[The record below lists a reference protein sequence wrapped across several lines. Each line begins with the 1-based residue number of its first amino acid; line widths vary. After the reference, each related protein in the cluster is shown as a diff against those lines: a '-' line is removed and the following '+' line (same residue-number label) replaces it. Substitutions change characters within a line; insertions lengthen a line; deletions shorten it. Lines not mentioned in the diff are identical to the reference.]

1 MAKQFYSLRE
11 AAEDLGLSYKYLRLG
26 CLSGEIPC
34 IRSGDGKNAK
44 IYINMPLLREKLDRK
59 SQEA

>member
-1 MAKQFYSLRE
+1 MEKQFYSLRE
-11 AAEDLGLSYKYLRLG
+11 AVDVTGLSYKYLRLG

-34 IRSGDGKNAK
+34 IRSGEGRNAK
-44 IYINMPLLREKLDRK
+44 IYVNMPLLREKLDRK